1 MPEQPDNILLAYMWK
16 FDAKLDALAADT
28 RDVKSRLSTV
38 ERQIGQAAS
47 NEQSHYATV
56 MDRFDRLETRLERLE
71 RRMDLIEA
79 GVPSAM

>member
-1 MPEQPDNILLAYMWK
+1 MPEQPDNNLLAYMRK
-16 FDAKLDALAADT
+16 FDTKLDALVADM
-28 RDVKSRLSTV
+28 RDLKSRLSTV

-47 NEQSHYATV
+47 TEQSHYATV
-56 MDRFDRLETRLERLE
+56 MDRFDRVETCLKRLE